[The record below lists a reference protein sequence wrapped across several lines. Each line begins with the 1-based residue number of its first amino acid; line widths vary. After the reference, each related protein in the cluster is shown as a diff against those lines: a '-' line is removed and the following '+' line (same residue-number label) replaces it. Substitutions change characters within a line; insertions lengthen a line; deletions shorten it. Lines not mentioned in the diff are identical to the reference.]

1 MNKTYAAAGLTS
13 WRGGRNSPHSILGA
27 GGKLGE
33 TCHELSIA
41 GVCACARAR
50 RNTWDEGETD
60 SSSSWRSRPARGL
73 FKVCFM
79 TRTQNRKEKVKKT
92 GEVSAAG

>member
-41 GVCACARAR
+41 GVRAC
-50 RNTWDEGETD
+50 
-60 SSSSWRSRPARGL
+60 PA
-73 FKVCFM
+73 KHW
-79 TRTQNRKEKVKKT
+79 EKLVI
-92 GEVSAAG
+92 AAAAEKMG